1 MGFPALDGFPS
12 WNLMLMNPIILDDLD
27 PNIIEWLKS
36 RAQKHGNSLQAEV
49 KSILQQ
55 LTVAKTEE
63 VKLFADDIIQCK
75 TDLMLQQIQIHSQS
89 IDNNMTEIMKSST
102 GNNQQEL
109 LAIKAKLKE
118 LKPGIS
124 LGNLSI
130 REARE
135 LGR

>member
-1 MGFPALDGFPS
+1 
-12 WNLMLMNPIILDDLD
+12 MLMNPIILDNLD

-55 LTVAKTEE
+55 LTVAETEE
-63 VKLFADDIIQCK
+63 VKLFAYDIIQRK
-75 TDLMLQQIQIHSQS
+75 ADLMLQQIKIHSQS
-89 IDNNMTEIMKSST
+89 IDNNMTEIMESWT

-109 LAIKAKLKE
+109 LEIKAKLKE

-130 REARE
+130 SEARE
-135 LGR
+135 LRR

>member
-1 MGFPALDGFPS
+1 
-12 WNLMLMNPIILDDLD
+12 MNPIILDDLD

-89 IDNNMTEIMKSST
+89 IDNNMTAIMESPT
-102 GNNQQEL
+102 GNNHQEL

-118 LKPGIS
+118 LKPGFS

>member
-1 MGFPALDGFPS
+1 
-12 WNLMLMNPIILDDLD
+12 MNPIILDDLD

-63 VKLFADDIIQCK
+63 VKLFAEDIIQRK
-75 TDLMLQQIQIHSQS
+75 ADLMLQQLELHNQS
-89 IDNNMTEIMKSST
+89 INNNMTELMETST
-102 GNNQQEL
+102 RNNQQEL
-109 LAIKAKLKE
+109 LEIKTKFQE

-124 LGNLSI
+124 LGNSSI

>member
-1 MGFPALDGFPS
+1 
-12 WNLMLMNPIILDDLD
+12 MLMNPIILEDLD

-55 LTVAKTEE
+55 LTITKTEE
-63 VKLFADDIIQCK
+63 VKLFADDIIQRK
-75 TDLMLQQIQIHSQS
+75 ADLMLQQIKIHSQS
-89 IDNNMTEIMKSST
+89 IDNNMTEIMESWT

>member
-1 MGFPALDGFPS
+1 
-12 WNLMLMNPIILDDLD
+12 MNPIILDDLD
-27 PNIIEWLKS
+27 PNIIQWLNS
-36 RAQKHGNSLQAEV
+36 RAQKHGHSLQAEV

-55 LTVAKTEE
+55 LTVAKTKE
-63 VKLFADDIIQCK
+63 VKLFADDIIQRK
-75 TDLMLQQIQIHSQS
+75 ADLMLQQIKIHSES
-89 IDNNMTEIMKSST
+89 IDKNMTELMESST
-102 GNNQQEL
+102 GNNQQKL
-109 LAIKAKLKE
+109 LEIKAKLKE

>member
-1 MGFPALDGFPS
+1 
-12 WNLMLMNPIILDDLD
+12 MNPIILDDLD

-36 RAQKHGNSLQAEV
+36 RAQKHGHSLQAEV

-55 LTVAKTEE
+55 LTVAKTKE
-63 VKLFADDIIQCK
+63 VKLFAEDIIQRK
-75 TDLMLQQIQIHSQS
+75 ADLMLQQIHSQS
-89 IDNNMTEIMKSST
+89 IDNNMTELMETST
-102 GNNQQEL
+102 INNQQEL
-109 LAIKAKLKE
+109 LEIKAKLKE

>member
-1 MGFPALDGFPS
+1 
-12 WNLMLMNPIILDDLD
+12 MNPIILEDLD
-27 PNIIEWLKS
+27 PNIIQWLNS

-75 TDLMLQQIQIHSQS
+75 ADLMLQQIKIHSQS
-89 IDNNMTEIMKSST
+89 NMNELMETST
-102 GNNQQEL
+102 RNNQQEL
-109 LAIKAKLKE
+109 LEIKAKLKE

>member
-1 MGFPALDGFPS
+1 
-12 WNLMLMNPIILDDLD
+12 MLMNPINLDDLD
-27 PNIIEWLKS
+27 PNIIQWLNS

-55 LTVAKTEE
+55 LTVAKTKE
-63 VKLFADDIIQCK
+63 VKLFADDIIQRK
-75 TDLMLQQIQIHSQS
+75 ADLMLQQIKIHSQS
-89 IDNNMTEIMKSST
+89 IDKNMTELMESST
-102 GNNQQEL
+102 GNNQQKL
-109 LAIKAKLKE
+109 LEIKAKLKE